1 MKLENP
7 IEEIWQIREE
17 IAKEDNFDLKAHFL
31 RLRQMELSH
40 PHRMGSPRSA
50 PNIPSSRVSEDPP
63 T

>member
-7 IEEIWQIREE
+7 IEEIWRIREE

-40 PHRMGSPRSA
+40 PQRMGSPRSA
-50 PNIPSSRVSEDPP
+50 PNSTSIRVAEDPP
-63 T
+63 M